1 MADIIDTAAEIEELQ
16 RNAAL
21 SAHRIDRNAVSAER
35 CEECGE
41 DIPAPRRAAV
51 PGCQT
56 QVPVASLMS
65 LFVSKRGCDVICLQ
79 SLVREQRKARKEHK
93 CCECGAIVKPGE
105 HYTYSHGVWD
115 GSGQSFKQCLDCAEV
130 SSAAAAF
137 VDDPEDGPAFTGLR
151 EWFSGLFM
159 SRV

>member
-21 SAHRIDRNAVSAER
+21 SAHRIDHYAVSAEH

-56 QVPVASLMS
+56 
-65 LFVSKRGCDVICLQ
+65 
-79 SLVREQRKARKEHK
+79 
-93 CCECGAIVKPGE
+93 
-105 HYTYSHGVWD
+105 
-115 GSGQSFKQCLDCAEV
+115 CAECQGV
-130 SSAAAAF
+130 I
-137 VDDPEDGPAFTGLR
+137 ELRKKQRGL
-151 EWFSGLFM
+151 
-159 SRV
+159 